1 MPSAEQELA
10 LPGDPN
16 MIKSDAIVTAPFPD
30 GLLEDI
36 TEVGGREKRFL
47 FSWTY
52 GSIPGSIIL
61 FVVEYK
67 KSNAPEGESI
77 TCVHQLDMDM
87 YSAQRHRRALG
98 IELPMFGATLTRGVF
113 TIYISF
119 WVGDHLVSCAVILRL
134 VVYLS
139 QF

>member
-16 MIKSDAIVTAPFPD
+16 MIKSDAIVTASFPE
-30 GLLEDI
+30 GLLGDI
-36 TEVGGREKRFL
+36 ADVADKKQQFL

-52 GSIPGSIIL
+52 GPIPGSTIL

-113 TIYISF
+113 TVYISF
-119 WVGDHLVSCAVILRL
+119 WVGDRLVSHAVIPCL